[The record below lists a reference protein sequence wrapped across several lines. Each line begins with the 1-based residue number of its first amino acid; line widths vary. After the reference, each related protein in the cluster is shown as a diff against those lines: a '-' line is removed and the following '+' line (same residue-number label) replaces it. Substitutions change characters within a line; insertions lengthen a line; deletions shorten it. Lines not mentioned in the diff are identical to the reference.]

1 MRKWFSKVSQMNIAK
16 CFALF
21 LVVLALISV
30 TGLEVDAEEAAGSG
44 YIYIDTFTYNGVE
57 VPYYYVYGFDFS
69 RNGMPYKSSFTN
81 GPVYGFWCKR
91 SNGSDRFVFVSDVV
105 NSWFWDVQRNGYSDS
120 TVGFSYDSA
129 LEIYSYSC
137 ITAGI
142 SSSFPCVGTFGD
154 DIESAFYTYYT
165 SDDFKEYRE
174 PVDFNNY
181 NKCDWLWI
189 EDFRAELKD
198 GIIYMTWGDLAG
210 YMLTDQNTYKNRYIE
225 FYGFFVNDNG
235 TADLEDDTY
244 FTSEFIQTD
253 YSDYEASITYEDWEV
268 PDGYRL
274 MYLYAIPYWFYMD
287 IPDGKI
293 SKGKMSM
300 ITFEADG
307 SSGNPLLK
315 NPDDIYNP
323 LDPDYSNWNAITNFT
338 GNYFDNMQ
346 QTFDNTFQN
355 YDASGMDDSTDK
367 LDGGLRRYQGEQ
379 DAIINGVSANIE
391 QFNPGDYLNFSEQIV
406 YAMGMTS
413 GWINQFF
420 DVSADFTT
428 VFIVGCIMV
437 VIFVV
442 IGIWRFQ

>member
-1 MRKWFSKVSQMNIAK
+1 MRKWFLKVSQMNIAK
-16 CFALF
+16 CFALL
-21 LVVLALISV
+21 LVVLALTSV
-30 TGLEVDAEEAAGSG
+30 NGVDVDAAETAGSG

-57 VPYYYVYGFDFS
+57 VPYYYIFGFDLTLGS
-69 RNGMPYKSSFTN
+69 MPYKTSFLN
-81 GPVYGFWCKR
+81 GPVYGFKYLV
-91 SNGSDRFVFVSDVV
+91 NGKARFVFVSE
-105 NSWFWDVQRNGYSDS
+105 NSNTWFWDVQKAGYSDAS
-120 TVGFSYDSA
+120 HGFQYDSVRQ
-129 LEIYSYSC
+129 IYKLNVIPASAS
-137 ITAGI
+137 ASLP
-142 SSSFPCVGTFGD
+142 SSGTLD
-154 DIESAFYTYYT
+154 ASVENAFWDYFV
-165 SDDFKEYRE
+165 SDDFIEYRE

-189 EDFRAELKD
+189 EDFRAELQD
-198 GIIYMTWGDLAG
+198 STIYMTWGDLAG

-225 FYGFFVNDNG
+225 FWGFFVNDNG

-244 FTSEFIQTD
+244 FTPEYIQTD
-253 YSDYEASITYEDWEV
+253 YSDYEASISFADWEV

-274 MYLYAIPYWFYMD
+274 MNLYAIPYWFYMD

-300 ITFEADG
+300 ITFDEDG

-323 LDPDYSNWNAITNFT
+323 LNPDYSNWNALTNFT

-355 YDASGMDDSTDK
+355 YDASGMDDNTDK
-367 LDGGLRRYQGEQ
+367 LGGGLRRYQDEQ
-379 DAIINGVSANIE
+379 DAIIDGVSANIE

-406 YAMGMTS
+406 YAMGMAS
-413 GWINQFF
+413 GWINQFL